1 MTEKRIAQRYAKAL
15 FLIAQDEQK
24 MEILHNNI
32 LYIQNVLQISRDL
45 TLLLKNP
52 IISPNKK
59 IRILEDIFG
68 SNVDD
73 IIIKFLIFVVKK
85 NRENLVSNIL
95 AEFIDMYNEANN
107 LVEVEIVSAHPLNDQ
122 SKEKIIESVSKL
134 INKNVIPRYKINPKI
149 IGGIQ
154 LKFADYLY
162 DASVKKQLETLNNIL
177 SN

>member
-32 LYIQNVLQISRDL
+32 LYIQNVLQKSRDL

-134 INKNVIPRYKINPKI
+134 INKNVIPRYKI
-149 IGGIQ
+149 IQ
-154 LKFADYLY
+154 K
-162 DASVKKQLETLNNIL
+162 
-177 SN
+177 

>member
-32 LYIQNVLQISRDL
+32 LYIQNVLQKSRDL